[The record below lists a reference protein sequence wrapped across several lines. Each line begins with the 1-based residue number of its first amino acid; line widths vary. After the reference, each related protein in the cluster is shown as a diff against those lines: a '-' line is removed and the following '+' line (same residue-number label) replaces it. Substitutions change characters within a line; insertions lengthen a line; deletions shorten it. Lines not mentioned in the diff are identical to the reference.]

1 MGRKQ
6 QIAGLQT
13 RYGIWQI
20 DKTIFGKRICE
31 STGTSDFEEAQA
43 YLAKRIEETRQAT
56 VYGVRPKRLFREAA
70 IKFLE
75 ENQHLASI
83 DRYARVLKTL
93 DPFIGELPISD
104 LHLGA
109 LQQFINHERSRGIK
123 TRTINYG
130 LQTVRRI
137 TKLAAD
143 EWLDEYNLTW
153 LLKAPKIKLL
163 PDHDKRAPYPLS
175 WDEQDLLIQQLPEHL
190 KQMAL
195 FAVNTGCREAEIC
208 QLQWNW
214 EVEVPDSLGS
224 SVFIVPKNFVKNREE
239 RLIVLNKVAQK
250 VINTVRG
257 QQPTHVFSYRGK
269 SLGTMLNAGW
279 IEARKRAGLPHV
291 RVHDLKHTF
300 GRRLRSAG
308 VSFEDRQDLLGHKSG
323 RITTHYSMAELKNL
337 FEATNKVCQQGESYP
352 TLALLKRKS
361 DYVNQNE
368 STKQNV
374 VKLKQYAN
382 GV

>member
-109 LQQFINHERSRGIK
+109 LQRSEERRVGEGCRSR
-123 TRTINYG
+123 
-130 LQTVRRI
+130 
-137 TKLAAD
+137 
-143 EWLDEYNLTW
+143 W
-153 LLKAPKIKLL
+153 
-163 PDHDKRAPYPLS
+163 
-175 WDEQDLLIQQLPEHL
+175 
-190 KQMAL
+190 
-195 FAVNTGCREAEIC
+195 
-208 QLQWNW
+208 
-214 EVEVPDSLGS
+214 
-224 SVFIVPKNFVKNREE
+224 
-239 RLIVLNKVAQK
+239 
-250 VINTVRG
+250 
-257 QQPTHVFSYRGK
+257 
-269 SLGTMLNAGW
+269 
-279 IEARKRAGLPHV
+279 AR
-291 RVHDLKHTF
+291 
-300 GRRLRSAG
+300 
-308 VSFEDRQDLLGHKSG
+308 
-323 RITTHYSMAELKNL
+323 
-337 FEATNKVCQQGESYP
+337 
-352 TLALLKRKS
+352 
-361 DYVNQNE
+361 
-368 STKQNV
+368 
-374 VKLKQYAN
+374 
-382 GV
+382 